1 MWSFDSCQIRV
12 HADQNQ
18 MTLSQ
23 DQVSTQRGYVFF
35 KFPFDKFLVFNT
47 SQAQLQVD
55 FFALCN
61 GYKFIVS
68 SKL

>member
-1 MWSFDSCQIRV
+1 
-12 HADQNQ
+12 
-18 MTLSQ
+18 MTVSQ

-35 KFPFDKFLVFNT
+35 KFLSDKFLVFNR

-61 GYKFIVS
+61 SYKFIVS

>member
-1 MWSFDSCQIRV
+1 
-12 HADQNQ
+12 
-18 MTLSQ
+18 MTVSQ

-35 KFPFDKFLVFNT
+35 KFPSDKFLVFNR